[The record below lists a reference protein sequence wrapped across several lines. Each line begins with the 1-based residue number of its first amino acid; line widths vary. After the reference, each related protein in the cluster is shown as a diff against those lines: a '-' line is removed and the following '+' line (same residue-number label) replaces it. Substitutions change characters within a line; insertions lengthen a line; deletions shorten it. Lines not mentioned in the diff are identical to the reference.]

1 MKHLLIAF
9 ACLTLHCH
17 AAVPRMEVIDLRQV
31 PLADASRILSEACG
45 LNVVASVEA
54 GKTIISLYLADVEP
68 RAAIEAL
75 CRSHNL
81 WFRDDEKSGI
91 IRIHTPEEYQRD
103 LGSFQEELTE
113 TFDLRFPNADAFG
126 NAIRDLYGNRVRIS
140 QNFQQQNFQETQ
152 ELQQRFQRFDIIDGR
167 SQQLGFSSGQG
178 GGAAGGFNG
187 GQNGLGGGNIRNA
200 NAANGLGAL
209 GSVGGFQSLNN
220 QFGLGRSN
228 QQQQA
233 IQPQRIEGLS
243 AEEIQSLQVNA
254 AEERTAAVQ
263 RLLDE
268 RVDIFVTVI
277 QRLNKVIVR
286 TSDSAAMEQIR
297 KLMLSIDVATPTVLL
312 EVKILRVR
320 LDQGYRSA
328 VDYMFSDGTKQVGF
342 GTGAAVAGDL
352 SFRYASG
359 NFSARI
365 QVMEEKGQ
373 VRVVSTPT
381 LLIANNEVS
390 RLFIG
395 EERPLNRSFNGGA
408 VIPGAANNVVV
419 NGSTDIEFRPVGTT
433 LLITPNINA
442 DRTVT
447 LRLLQENSN
456 INANGASVLVP
467 NSNGFQRQTVDTVQS
482 RTVSGTVV
490 AKDQVPVV
498 IGGLIDTNFTD
509 TRAQVPLLGNI
520 PLIGTL
526 FGKRQDTK
534 TRDELVL
541 LISPQI
547 IDSREGGAAASQT
560 FLQSNEVRGDRS
572 FSTEKTVHD
581 RLEKHLPAPQ
591 PPKAIPYE
599 EPASPKKKRTLLDI
613 LKGKR

>member
-1 MKHLLIAF
+1 MKHLLLF
-9 ACLTLHCH
+9 TLCLFSLN
-17 AAVPRMEVIDLRQV
+17 AYAQEPRMEVIDLRQV
-31 PLADASRILSEACG
+31 PLADAARILSEASG

-54 GKTIISLYLADVEP
+54 GKTIVSLYLSNVEP

-113 TFDLRFPNADAFG
+113 TFDLRFPNAEALG
-126 NAIRDLYGNRVRIS
+126 NAIRDLFGNRVRIN
-140 QNFQQQNFQETQ
+140 QNSQQQQFQETQ
-152 ELQQRFQRFDIIDGR
+152 ELQQRFQRFDILDGR

-178 GGAAGGFNG
+178 GGGGFNNS
-187 GQNGLGGGNIRNA
+187 QNGLNGGNNRNA
-200 NAANGLGAL
+200 SN
-209 GSVGGFQSLNN
+209 SLNSL
-220 QFGLGRSN
+220 FGAGMQQNSGNRFGNAQN
-228 QQQQA
+228 QQQA
-233 IQPQRIEGLS
+233 FQPQRIEGLS

-277 QRLNKVIVR
+277 QRLNKVLVR
-286 TSDSAAMEQIR
+286 TSDSRAMEQIR
-297 KLMLSIDVATPTVLL
+297 KLMLSIDVPTPTVLL

-328 VDYMFSDGTKQVGF
+328 VDYLFNDGTTQIGF

-352 SFRYASG
+352 AFRYASG
-359 NFSARI
+359 NFSAHV
-365 QVMEEKGQ
+365 QVLEEKGQ

-408 VIPGAANNVVV
+408 VVPGAANNVVV

-442 DRTVT
+442 DKTVT

-456 INANGASVLVP
+456 INVNGASVLVP
-467 NSNGFQRQTVDTVQS
+467 NNNGFTRQTVDTVQS

-490 AKDQVPVV
+490 AEDQVPVV

-509 TRAQVPLLGNI
+509 TREQVPLLGNI
-520 PLIGTL
+520 PLVGIL

-541 LISPQI
+541 LISPHI
-547 IDSREGGAAASQT
+547 IDSREAGAAASQH
-560 FLQSNEVRGDRS
+560 FLQSNDVRGDRS
-572 FSTEKTVHD
+572 FTTEKTVRD
-581 RLEKHLPAPQ
+581 RLEQHLPAPQ
-591 PPKAIPYE
+591 PPTAIPYE
-599 EPASPKKKRTLLDI
+599 EPAPPEKKRTLMDMI
-613 LKGKR
+613 RGRH

>member
-1 MKHLLIAF
+1 MKHLL
-9 ACLTLHCH
+9 LTLCLFSLK
-17 AAVPRMEVIDLRQV
+17 AYAQEPRMEVIDLRQV
-31 PLADASRILSEACG
+31 PLADASRILSEASG

-54 GKTIISLYLADVEP
+54 GKTIVSLYLANVEP
-68 RAAIEAL
+68 RAAIETL

-113 TFDLRFPNADAFG
+113 TFDLRFPNAEALG
-126 NAIRDLYGNRVRIS
+126 NAIRDLFGNRVRIN
-140 QNFQQQNFQETQ
+140 QNFQQQQFQETQ
-152 ELQQRFQRFDIIDGR
+152 ELQQRFQRFDILDGR

-178 GGAAGGFNG
+178 GVGGGFNNS
-187 GQNGLGGGNIRNA
+187 QNGLNGGNNRNG
-200 NAANGLGAL
+200 NN
-209 GSVGGFQSLNN
+209 SLNSL
-220 QFGLGRSN
+220 FGAGQQQNFGNRFGNAQN
-228 QQQQA
+228 QQQA
-233 IQPQRIEGLS
+233 TQPQRIEGLS

-277 QRLNKVIVR
+277 QRLNKVLVR
-286 TSDSAAMEQIR
+286 TSDSRAMEQIR
-297 KLMLSIDVATPTVLL
+297 KLMLSIDVPTPTVLL

-328 VDYMFSDGTKQVGF
+328 VDYLFNDGTTQVGF

-352 SFRYASG
+352 AFRYASG

-442 DRTVT
+442 DKTVT

-456 INANGASVLVP
+456 INVNGASVLVP
-467 NSNGFQRQTVDTVQS
+467 NNNGFTRQTVDTVQS

-520 PLIGTL
+520 PLVGIL

-541 LISPQI
+541 LISPHI
-547 IDSREGGAAASQT
+547 IDGREGGAAASQH
-560 FLQSNEVRGDRS
+560 FLESNDVRGDRS
-572 FSTEKTVHD
+572 FTTEKTVRD
-581 RLEKHLPAPQ
+581 RLEQHLPAPQ

-599 EPASPKKKRTLLDI
+599 EPAPPEKKRTLMDI
-613 LKGKR
+613 IRGRH

>member
-1 MKHLLIAF
+1 MKHLLLLAL
-9 ACLTLHCH
+9 CLFTLT
-17 AAVPRMEVIDLRQV
+17 ARAQEPRMEVIDLRQV
-31 PLADASRILSEACG
+31 PLADAARILSEASG

-54 GKTIISLYLADVEP
+54 GKTIVSLYLANVEP

-113 TFDLRFPNADAFG
+113 TFDLRFPNAEALG
-126 NAIRDLYGNRVRIS
+126 NAIRDLFGNRVRINQNS
-140 QNFQQQNFQETQ
+140 QQEQMQETQ
-152 ELQQRFQRFDIIDGR
+152 ELQQRFQRFDILDGR
-167 SQQLGFSSGQG
+167 SQQLGFSSNQG
-178 GGAAGGFNG
+178 GGGGFNNS
-187 GQNGLGGGNIRNA
+187 QNGLGGGNTRNG
-200 NAANGLGAL
+200 NN
-209 GSVGGFQSLNN
+209 SLNSL
-220 QFGLGRSN
+220 FGAGMQQNFGNRFGN
-228 QQQQA
+228 AQNQQQA

-254 AEERTAAVQ
+254 AEDRTAAVQ

-277 QRLNKVIVR
+277 QRLNKVLVR
-286 TSDSAAMEQIR
+286 TSDSRAMEQIR
-297 KLMLSIDVATPTVLL
+297 KLMLSIDVPTPTVLL

-328 VDYMFSDGTKQVGF
+328 VDYLFNDGTTQVGF
-342 GTGAAVAGDL
+342 GTGAVNAGDL
-352 SFRYASG
+352 AFRYASG
-359 NFSARI
+359 NFSAQI
-365 QVMEEKGQ
+365 QVLEEKGQ

-442 DRTVT
+442 DKTVT

-456 INANGASVLVP
+456 INVNGASVLVP
-467 NSNGFQRQTVDTVQS
+467 NNNGFTRQTVDTVQS

-520 PLIGTL
+520 PLVGIL

-541 LISPQI
+541 LISPHI
-547 IDSREGGAAASQT
+547 IDGREGGAAASKDVLDANNVQA
-560 FLQSNEVRGDRS
+560 LQSFTTKNEVN
-572 FSTEKTVHD
+572 D
-581 RLEKHLPAPQ
+581 RLQKHLPPPAPPRAQ
-591 PPKAIPYE
+591 PVSE
-599 EPASPKKKRTLLDI
+599 TASKPKKRTLIDMI
-613 LKGKR
+613 RGRH

>member
-1 MKHLLIAF
+1 MKHRLLLAF
-9 ACLTLHCH
+9 SLFSTVASAQEL
-17 AAVPRMEVIDLRQV
+17 RMEVIDLRQV
-31 PLADASRILSEACG
+31 PLADAARILSETSG

-54 GKTIISLYLADVEP
+54 GKTSVSLYLTNVAP

-81 WFRDDEKSGI
+81 WFRDDEESGI
-91 IRIHTPEEYQRD
+91 IRIHTPEEYKRD
-103 LGSFQEELTE
+103 LGSFQDELTE
-113 TFDLRFPNADAFG
+113 VFDMRFPNATDFG
-126 NAIRDLYGNRVRIS
+126 RAIRDLFGNRVRM
-140 QNFQQQNFQETQ
+140 NLDVQQDYQSTQ
-152 ELQQRFQRFDIIDGR
+152 ELQQRFQRFDIVDGR
-167 SQQLGFSSGQG
+167 SQQLGVGQTG
-178 GGAAGGFNG
+178 SNGGGFNG
-187 GQNGLGGGNIRNA
+187 SQSGLNGGGRT
-200 NAANGLGAL
+200 AATSLSSLVGAGQML
-209 GSVGGFQSLNN
+209 QNSGYRLPSGQTQAQSA
-220 QFGLGRSN
+220 QSHR
-228 QQQQA
+228 
-233 IQPQRIEGLS
+233 PEGLS
-243 AEEIQSLQVNA
+243 AEDIQSLQVQSSD
-254 AEERTAAVQ
+254 ERAAVVQ
-263 RLLDE
+263 NLLDE

-286 TSDSAAMEQIR
+286 TSDLSAMAQIK
-297 KLMLSIDVATPTVLL
+297 KLMTSVDVATPTVLL
-312 EVKILRVR
+312 EVKILRVH
-320 LDQGYRSA
+320 LEKGYRSA
-328 VDYMFSDGTKQVGF
+328 VDYLFDDGITQAGF
-342 GTGAAVAGDL
+342 GTGAATTGDL
-352 SFRYASG
+352 SFRYAAG

-442 DRTVT
+442 DKSVT

-456 INANGASVLVP
+456 INLNGASVLVP
-467 NSNGFQRQTVDTVQS
+467 NASGFTRQAVDTVQS

-490 AKDQVPVV
+490 AKDHVPVV

-520 PLIGTL
+520 PLLGAL
-526 FGKRQDTK
+526 FGKRQNMK

-541 LISPQI
+541 LIFPHVVDPS
-547 IDSREGGAAASQT
+547 DGGAIVT
-560 FLQSNEVRGDRS
+560 KEVLQSNEVQALES
-572 FSTEKTVHD
+572 FATESDVNAA
-581 RLEKHLPAPQ
+581 LQSHLPAPA
-591 PPKAIPYE
+591 PPH
-599 EPASPKKKRTLLDI
+599 ASSLDAVTPKPRRRGLFDML
-613 LKGKR
+613 RRRH

>member
-1 MKHLLIAF
+1 MKHLLCNLVLF
-9 ACLTLHCH
+9 TLTIH
-17 AAVPRMEVIDLRQV
+17 AQEPRMEVIDLRQV
-31 PLADASRILSEACG
+31 PLADVSRILSEASG
-45 LNVVASVEA
+45 LNVVSSVEA
-54 GKTIISLYLADVEP
+54 GKTIVSLYLANVEP
-68 RAAIEAL
+68 RAALEAL

-113 TFDLRFPNADAFG
+113 TFDLRFPNAEALG
-126 NAIRDLYGNRVRIS
+126 NAIRDLFGNRVRINQNS
-140 QNFQQQNFQETQ
+140 QQEQMQETQ
-152 ELQQRFQRFDIIDGR
+152 ELQQRFQRFDILDGR
-167 SQQLGFSSGQG
+167 SQQLGFSSNQG
-178 GGAAGGFNG
+178 GGNS
-187 GQNGLGGGNIRNA
+187 QNGLNGGNNRN
-200 NAANGLGAL
+200 
-209 GSVGGFQSLNN
+209 GSNSLNSL
-220 QFGLGRSN
+220 FGAGQQQNFGNRFGN
-228 QQQQA
+228 VQNQQQA

-243 AEEIQSLQVNA
+243 AEEIQSLQVSA

-277 QRLNKVIVR
+277 QRLNKVLVR
-286 TSDSAAMEQIR
+286 TSDSQAMEQIH
-297 KLMLSIDVATPTVLL
+297 KLMLSIDVPTPTVLL

-328 VDYMFSDGTKQVGF
+328 VDYLFNDGTTQIGF

-352 SFRYASG
+352 AFRYASG
-359 NFSARI
+359 SFSARI
-365 QVMEEKGQ
+365 QIMEEKGQ

-408 VIPGAANNVVV
+408 VVPGAANNVVV

-442 DRTVT
+442 DKTVT

-456 INANGASVLVP
+456 INVNGASVLVP
-467 NSNGFQRQTVDTVQS
+467 DNNGFSRQTVDTVQS

-509 TRAQVPLLGNI
+509 TREQVPLLGNI
-520 PLIGTL
+520 PLVGIL

-541 LISPQI
+541 LISPHI
-547 IDSREGGAAASQT
+547 IDGREGGAAASQH
-560 FLQSNEVRGDRS
+560 FLESNDVRGDRS
-572 FSTEKTVHD
+572 FTIEKTVRD
-581 RLEKHLPAPQ
+581 RLEQHLPAPH

-599 EPASPKKKRTLLDI
+599 EPAPPEKRRTLMDI
-613 LKGKR
+613 IRGRH